1 MIGTFDIL
9 GGTTNKAFS
18 MIPNKKFWSCCHGSG
33 KYPSGLI
40 FFLTNNLIL

>member
-18 MIPNKKFWSCCHGSG
+18 MIPNKKFQHRCRGSG
-33 KYPSGLI
+33 KYPNGLI

>member
-1 MIGTFDIL
+1 MIGTSDIL

-18 MIPNKKFWSCCHGSG
+18 MIPNKKYWPRRRGSG